1 MALYPRFSAGDFF
14 PLFRLL
20 DYDIYRSTR
29 SSPSHR
35 RHNHDHWLTARSF
48 APRFDVREVN
58 DSYLLDG
65 ELPGVQQKDV
75 EIEFTDPHTLVI
87 KGRVEH
93 EYTSNNDNDNDN
105 EQDETTAND
114 SSSDDDASSKKSY
127 QPTVEDADE
136 DETTGT
142 NHKSTTVIPTP
153 DTSSTS
159 TSTSSDNRLSKS
171 TKNKGKGKAV
181 QKQQPSFKYWVSE
194 RSVGEFQ
201 RTFTFP
207 TRVNQDAVKA
217 SLKNGILS
225 IVVPK
230 EPAHVVK
237 KIRIE

>member
-1 MALYPRFSAGDFF
+1 MAFYPRFSAGDFL

-20 DYDIYRSTR
+20 DDYDVHRSTR
-29 SSPSHR
+29 SSSSHR
-35 RHNHDHWLTARSF
+35 RHHNDHWPTARSF

-93 EYTSNNDNDNDN
+93 EYNNDNDN
-105 EQDETTAND
+105 EQDEATAND
-114 SSSDDDASSKKSY
+114 SSSDDDTSKKSY
-127 QPTVEDADE
+127 QPTVEDADD
-136 DETTGT
+136 DEATGT
-142 NHKSTTVIPTP
+142 NKSTTVIPT
-153 DTSSTS
+153 SSTPNTTTS
-159 TSTSSDNRLSKS
+159 TSASSDNRLSKS
-171 TKNKGKGKAV
+171 TKSKDKGKAV
-181 QKQQPSFKYWVSE
+181 QKQPSFKYWVSE
-194 RSVGEFQ
+194 RSVGEFH

-230 EPAHVVK
+230 KPAHVVK